1 VAAHPVTL
9 VEPALRLASRPSSVL
24 SYVPPAALWPARDAQ
39 LASDGSRA
47 AAQTLALTSPRAL
60 GLEPRLAAA
69 ISRRG
74 QATHESCAVHTSH
87 LKLAT
92 IGFARVALVDLM

>member
-9 VEPALRLASRPSSVL
+9 VEPALRLAARPRSVL
-24 SYVPPAALWPARDAQ
+24 SYLPPAALWPARDAQ

-47 AAQTLALTSPRAL
+47 AVQTLALTSLRAL
-60 GLEPRLAAA
+60 GLEPPLAAA

-92 IGFARVALVDLM
+92 TGVAPVALADLL